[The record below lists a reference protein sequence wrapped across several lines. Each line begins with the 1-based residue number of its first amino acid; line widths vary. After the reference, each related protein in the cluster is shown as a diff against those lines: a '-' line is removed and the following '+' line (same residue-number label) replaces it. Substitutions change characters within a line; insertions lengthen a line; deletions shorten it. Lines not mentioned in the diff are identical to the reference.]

1 MKKIMVVDDEPN
13 ILLIIKLLLQREGFE
28 VITTKSGQE
37 CLDKLEEVK
46 PDLILMDVMMPG
58 LNGWEACKEIKENE
72 KTKSIPVLMLTVRA
86 SEDSIEKSLDYAYAD
101 GHIKKPMT
109 TKTLVDKINAV
120 LETG

>member
-1 MKKIMVVDDEPN
+1 MKKIMAVDDEPN

-37 CLDKLEEVK
+37 CLDRLEEIK
-46 PDLILMDVMMPG
+46 PDLILMDVMMLG

-86 SEDSIEKSLDYAYAD
+86 SEDSREKSLDYACAD
-101 GHIKKPMT
+101 GHINKPMT
-109 TKTLVDKINAV
+109 PKTLVDKINAA